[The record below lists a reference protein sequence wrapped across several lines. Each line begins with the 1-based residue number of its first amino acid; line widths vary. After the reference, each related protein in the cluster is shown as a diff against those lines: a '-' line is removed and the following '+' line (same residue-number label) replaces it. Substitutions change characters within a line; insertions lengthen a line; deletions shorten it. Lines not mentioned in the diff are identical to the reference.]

1 MPNFFVVKKFPVPK
15 ESIVLGSFVYNQFE
29 PRQGYFDPL
38 TKLPLINQ
46 QKRKSDES
54 AIENPFKT
62 RTSSKS
68 VWLQAILSNFI
79 SGSLQGSLGDF
90 DELRAKKATEYTL
103 LDSDGWF
110 KLVCEN
116 NDVKTWLEKTFMS
129 ERRTL
134 YLVTAYRTLSNATF
148 ATAHSKEGTA
158 TSQVE
163 APISQVGTTN
173 IGGSAGFE
181 ISDSEDATMHIPD
194 EKIFEI
200 QYRKVALR
208 GFSSRDVDDA
218 YLESGN
224 RWIKLFT
231 FRDGSANEDEED
243 AMEAE
248 LGGESDVPDGC
259 AVVTEDGE
267 TFLIPHS

>member
-15 ESIVLGSFVYNQFE
+15 ASIVLGSFVYNQFE
-29 PRQGYFDPL
+29 PRQGYFDPS

-46 QKRKSDES
+46 QERKSDE
-54 AIENPFKT
+54 
-62 RTSSKS
+62 R
-68 VWLQAILSNFI
+68 
-79 SGSLQGSLGDF
+79 DF

-116 NDVKTWLEKTFMS
+116 NDVKAWLEKTFMS
-129 ERRTL
+129 ERKTL

-163 APISQVGTTN
+163 APISQDGTTN
-173 IGGSAGFE
+173 IGGSAGVE

-231 FRDGSANEDEED
+231 FRDGSANEEEED